1 MELNKIYSGHV
12 LEVLKTFPDKS
23 IDMVMTSPPYWALR
37 NYKTSAQIWDGDK
50 DCEHDWLES
59 NFCNLCAAWKGEL
72 GNEPTF
78 ELYIKHLCDIF
89 DEIKRVL
96 KDDGSIYVNIGDTY
110 ASSGGASR
118 HLGYSDP
125 KYPNGRCGNFEEPNT
140 YKQNGV
146 KPKSLCMI
154 PSRFAIEMCN
164 RGWILRNEIVWCLEE
179 NSKIFLKRDDEFKYI
194 SIKEVKSGDLLYSID
209 KSGNSIVVKCKNVFN
224 TGVKRCK
231 QLNTYTGREI
241 ITTDNHEFP
250 FKSTITVNHSE
261 NYIKLKTQKTQNLIE
276 NKDCLYVNEYL
287 ETDMDNNPDIEKY
300 NDGFIVGFYLAE
312 GSYIKNKVGC
322 YKNSKY
328 SLYAQKRW
336 GKTHPHTKNV
346 GVQFSCG
353 KTDIDRGYIK
363 YLEKYNIKI
372 HEYGNTVNIQSR
384 DKKLLFFI
392 EKYIEKDL
400 CYYKHLKQEA
410 YNNGKSFLN
419 GILDGFLA
427 GDGYHDIKN
436 DRYVVGI
443 CKNEE
448 LTDDIQMICRLLGY
462 SFRKHKSMVKYKNG
476 FLNKITMW
484 IRKNPKQ
491 KRIFN
496 MITDKIK
503 TIDDI
508 GDRICYDIE
517 VEPIYTTFCGN
528 GITDK
533 PSIEKNKNKWNNLYF
548 LGNGVWTHN
557 CKPNAMPQSA
567 SDRFTVDFE
576 KLLFFT
582 KNEKYYFKQ
591 QFEPYTSPIDRWGG
605 EQVKEY
611 EGKYTELNSM
621 NAEDSGSP
629 RARNIRIGYPE
640 RERSLRP
647 NALGRNKRSVW
658 SINTKPFKDAH
669 FATFCTEICKTP
681 IDASCPSEICTKCGK
696 PKIMKY
702 DKIESG
708 DDRTNRPFG
717 HSGNNDRNDIGNI
730 YIQKDTIEIGTI
742 PSCDCNESFEPGIVL
757 DPFMGSGTTA
767 IESITQFKNWIGIEL
782 NPLYIEIAEKRIAEE
797 FPYYNNSSLL
807 EL

>member
-1 MELNKIYSGHV
+1 
-12 LEVLKTFPDKS
+12 
-23 IDMVMTSPPYWALR
+23 MVMTSPPYWALR

-50 DCEHDWLES
+50 DCEHEWLET
-59 NFCNLCAAWKGEL
+59 NFCNSCAAWKGEL

-118 HLGYSDP
+118 LLGYSDP

-164 RGWILRNEIVWCLEE
+164 RGFILRNEIVWH
-179 NSKIFLKRDDEFKYI
+179 R
-194 SIKEVKSGDLLYSID
+194 
-209 KSGNSIVVKCKNVFN
+209 
-224 TGVKRCK
+224 
-231 QLNTYTGREI
+231 
-241 ITTDNHEFP
+241 
-250 FKSTITVNHSE
+250 
-261 NYIKLKTQKTQNLIE
+261 
-276 NKDCLYVNEYL
+276 
-287 ETDMDNNPDIEKY
+287 
-300 NDGFIVGFYLAE
+300 
-312 GSYIKNKVGC
+312 
-322 YKNSKY
+322 
-328 SLYAQKRW
+328 
-336 GKTHPHTKNV
+336 
-346 GVQFSCG
+346 
-353 KTDIDRGYIK
+353 
-363 YLEKYNIKI
+363 
-372 HEYGNTVNIQSR
+372 
-384 DKKLLFFI
+384 
-392 EKYIEKDL
+392 
-400 CYYKHLKQEA
+400 
-410 YNNGKSFLN
+410 
-419 GILDGFLA
+419 
-427 GDGYHDIKN
+427 
-436 DRYVVGI
+436 
-443 CKNEE
+443 
-448 LTDDIQMICRLLGY
+448 
-462 SFRKHKSMVKYKNG
+462 
-476 FLNKITMW
+476 
-484 IRKNPKQ
+484 
-491 KRIFN
+491 
-496 MITDKIK
+496 
-503 TIDDI
+503 
-508 GDRICYDIE
+508 
-517 VEPIYTTFCGN
+517 
-528 GITDK
+528 
-533 PSIEKNKNKWNNLYF
+533 
-548 LGNGVWTHN
+548 
-557 CKPNAMPQSA
+557 PNQMPQSA

-647 NALGRNKRSVW
+647 NALGRNKRTVW

-767 IESITQFKNWIGIEL
+767 IESIAQFKNWIGIEL